1 MVPAPFLWGLGMPE
15 LPEVE
20 TVMRGMEAALC
31 GSRIARVDV
40 RRKDLRVPF
49 PKGLA
54 KSLEGRVL
62 AQFSRR
68 AKYVLARLDDGQV
81 LVIHLGMSGRV
92 QLVASGEDFTPGKH
106 DHLVVTMADGCA
118 FALNDAR
125 RFGVVLLLPG
135 DKVESHA
142 SFKTLGPEPLGNA
155 FDAAYLE
162 QKLKGRKTAV
172 KIAIMDQRIVV
183 GVGNIYACEALYQA
197 GIDPRR
203 AAGAVTR
210 AELEKLVTAIRD
222 VLGRAIAAGGSTLRD
237 YKQADGE
244 LGYFQHEFKV
254 YGREG
259 EPCPARGCGCKKAG
273 GVQRIT
279 QGGRSTFFCPA
290 RQR

>member
-1 MVPAPFLWGLGMPE
+1 MPE

-20 TVMRGMEAALC
+20 TVMRGMDAALR
-31 GSRIARVDV
+31 GRRIAHVDV

-49 PKGLA
+49 PKDLA
-54 KSLEGRVL
+54 KNLTGRTL

-92 QLVASGEDFTPGKH
+92 QLVGPQEEFTAGKH
-106 DHLVVTMADGCA
+106 DHLVVTMQDGRR

-125 RFGVVLLLPG
+125 RFGVVLLLPE
-135 DKVESHA
+135 DKMDSHA
-142 SFKTLGPEPLGNA
+142 SFKGLGPEPLGNG

-162 QKLKGRKTAV
+162 EALAGRKTAV
-172 KIAIMDQRIVV
+172 KVAIMDQRIVV

-203 AAGAVTR
+203 AAGKITR
-210 AELEKLVTAIRD
+210 AELDRLVPAIRD
-222 VLGRAIAAGGSTLRD
+222 VLDRAIAAGGSTLRD

-259 EPCPARGCGCKKAG
+259 EGCPARGCACKKAG
-273 GVQRIT
+273 GIERIV
-279 QGGRSTFFCPA
+279 QGGRSTFFCPV
-290 RQR
+290 RQK